1 MLEEAKA
8 RGPQQR
14 RSTNIGRPEA
24 STTDSRTANVSSDKS
39 TDHVLNKS
47 NAADPRR
54 SFAWFPEH
62 GPCIPASRPL
72 TSPILGG
79 IPGSS
84 LLIGQQA
91 ASLQLAQLKAQLAL
105 TQLNNV
111 GCQAAKLT
119 PPSPTATAISLL
131 NLLKI
136 ANTMSH
142 PLCNPFA
149 SGNQSSI
156 QGPHGLTAEKDLP
169 GTSLHVGPE
178 SNFSFSAA
186 YSASPANSRIII
198 PSHSTQSVNY
208 GPEHSRP
215 VIDADM
221 SRAREELTFPTG
233 QNTHYPMSSTSASQG
248 HTLSD
253 VEGKRSTL
261 DWLPKYRGSTTKNPP
276 KLYSLNSSG
285 FSFNSSIERKCDV
298 QSVTRLGDCDKPANL
313 TEICHPKYTSEA
325 ATKILSGFGLE
336 KEDLE
341 LLSLYP
347 EDQLTP
353 TNLPLILRQIRIQKR
368 KRSTATAES
377 KLDSEPQPIRSVR
390 GMERLSGSQGS
401 SAVLQPHKVIDYG
414 HTGKYFGGVVDD
426 SECTSSVSAKRDGSM
441 LLDSY
446 EQHTSSASRELLKN
460 SVSQGKVGAFGSLY
474 GQSSSVTSS
483 SYSSALRSVAPLRND
498 RAKQLKIESNQ
509 TFDPILSSLSVPKKN
524 KDGTVATPEDTVI
537 NSQFISTQNSV
548 APLSNGRAK
557 QLKIQASQTFEPIF
571 DKTVV
576 LPEDPKSLPLK
587 VPRADLQSAS
597 KAQSSYTLLH
607 GMHPD
612 RPGLVLISISDAKN
626 MKNQDKT
633 QGRTQ
638 ENQEQKRPAVQTG
651 KALRIPVI
659 SESKPAPQRS
669 VGGSQS
675 TSPHPVQ
682 RLQKLPTPHL
692 AKPPVF
698 KDLPTPAVIR
708 YDTKTTP
715 KVFPYTC
722 SPCHIECSHMK
733 DWIAHQNTA
742 VHLEN
747 CRDLQTL
754 SPGKDAKPSSSTSV
768 QNSQK
773 HLKKSR
779 HGSSSHSSSP
789 ESRKLT
795 HSYRYNHNSCTRSP
809 RYNRDCSR
817 LRSHES
823 PRRRNK
829 RRSSPRTSEERRS
842 SQKRIRGSRSPSQR
856 RDERRFSRS
865 RERQP
870 SPERSTK
877 RKRSSSV
884 EKLMMDI
891 LEKSES
897 NAQDVVSTLLTEL
910 TKIKS
915 SSPSPSAGRTTPHSS
930 SSSAAKKKET
940 TTGSRKASQQECK
953 DTDQKLTPQKNS
965 VVCRGSKP
973 QINKSTST
981 TARKTTN
988 LQTNIEQVEGN
999 SANMSSKY
1007 TTSENPTDV
1016 EICTSDKSDTKVQQS
1031 VVTEEETD
1039 EVDESTNKVIPKAMD
1054 KSETTLSSQKF
1065 VIVEHLTS
1073 AGDTTKQSA
1082 EAKSKL
1088 DAKVQESVVEK
1099 SENTSEPSQ
1108 VPEGQVPKVKI
1119 KGETVS
1125 SLQEPEIQAENFVT
1139 GENETK
1145 QPNSTGSPPDHS
1157 NDLESK
1163 VPNVVE
1169 TKEKIEGKLE
1179 KPTISASKSSTPENR
1194 PAVET
1199 SKTKEVDTHGPVK
1212 VDESR
1217 NMTEEQ
1223 NKLSNFEISSSQ
1235 KPRLLEENLASAEE
1249 KTTGNLEENT
1259 AKPKDVLSKSTVPD
1273 KETSKSEESDTKVV
1287 VVTEDRDNVDK
1298 LLLFEAQTTTDKHIN
1313 EETAVKDVKTVTDTG
1328 VSTEE
1333 IDKTAKTAGDKHDG
1347 LAHVPVTEAKDNME
1361 ANSSSPEP
1369 KKTAENLIV
1378 KEVQEKTVKPKS
1390 LSSMSE
1396 LKENPDV
1403 ATNVQQFVLI
1413 REDKG
1418 KVTASEKL
1426 TEPNEVTEDAETL
1439 DAKVQRSAVVP
1450 KTSGNVVVPELDCG
1464 AESAKVDA
1472 ETKGTKDAAPLEVGE
1487 TGADVEEPMEDEGCD
1502 ETRPDLSAPE
1512 PSTVPPQNTEAEPPA
1527 DTQTQNP
1534 QTDIKTPETS
1544 VKASSQD
1551 LQPEYTALG
1560 PETKMEA
1567 SQRSSSTEDSSSK
1580 LSLNLS
1586 LKVLQENLQNHYEVT
1601 TSLDLNCVTVD
1612 ANSST
1617 KLPHSDLSEI
1627 PSGVQTTFPVAAA
1640 PETHKT
1646 ESNARP
1652 AGDVLEMEDSQ
1663 KLVAENIVDSNS
1675 ILSSTSELLHIDK
1688 DAFMAIKAAV
1698 CQYRFAKQSRA
1709 QTDSTAGDSNKDQE
1723 SGEVTEKM
1731 DEKPVA
1737 STSQRSVRRRS
1748 MRGKRDDLPKEL
1760 EYEKTSYKI
1769 LDSVE
1774 DETVVKEPTV
1784 TTRFDR
1790 GRRERTSRRDV
1801 STDKTKKE
1809 DTFTRRRRASARET
1823 PKKEEEPP
1831 KLGTPTKIAYEILDT
1846 VEEDNQV
1853 LEEMMTTEVSTRG
1866 TKEANVANHKD
1877 RESNS
1882 ENTAVMQE
1890 ELITLNEIIEEDEAK
1905 VEKSTQEVHIPGEED
1920 RSGTSS
1926 TLESTTVEA
1935 EETSTSDG
1943 HKDHNGTVVA
1953 KGSKMEFDGPEVKRS
1968 RQVPR
1973 VAANFKMP
1981 PFNPSSVFGPEFVVP
1996 KSGFFCNICRLFFLK
2011 DVAAK
2016 SHCGS
2021 QQHYYKLQKY
2031 YEELQRK
2038 LARRQTPKCP
2048 GSSSG

>member
-1 MLEEAKA
+1 MMEEAKA
-8 RGPQQR
+8 RGPRQR
-14 RSTNIGRPEA
+14 RSTDIGRPEA

-47 NAADPRR
+47 NADDPGR
-54 SFAWFPEH
+54 SFAWFLEH
-62 GPCIPASRPL
+62 GPRIPASRPL

-111 GCQAAKLT
+111 GCQAAKFT

-131 NLLKI
+131 NILKI

-149 SGNQSSI
+149 SGNQSST

-186 YSASPANSRIII
+186 YSASPANSGIII

-208 GPEHSRP
+208 GPEHSRA

-313 TEICHPKYTSEA
+313 TEIRHPKYTSEA

-341 LLSLYP
+341 LLILYP

-390 GMERLSGSQGS
+390 GMESLSGSQGS

-414 HTGKYFGGVVDD
+414 HTGKYFGGVVND
-426 SECTSSVSAKRDGSM
+426 SERTSSVSAKRDGSM

-460 SVSQGKVGAFGSLY
+460 NVSQGKVGAFGSSY

-483 SYSSALRSVAPLRND
+483 SYGSVLKSVAPLRND
-498 RAKQLKIESNQ
+498 RAKQLKTEKSNQ
-509 TFDPILSSLSVPKKN
+509 TFGPILSSLSVLKKN
-524 KDGTVATPEDTVI
+524 KDGTVATPEDSVI

-548 APLSNGRAK
+548 APLSNDRAK

-587 VPRADLQSAS
+587 VQRADPQSAS

-682 RLQKLPTPHL
+682 SLQKLPTPHP

-698 KDLPTPAVIR
+698 KDLPTPAMKR
-708 YDTKTTP
+708 YDTDDDTLTTP
-715 KVFPYTC
+715 KVFPHTC
-722 SPCHIECSHMK
+722 SLCHIECSHMK

-747 CRDLQTL
+747 CGDLQTL

-768 QNSQK
+768 QNTQK

-779 HGSSSHSSSP
+779 HGSSSRSSSP
-789 ESRKLT
+789 ESRKLP
-795 HSYRYNHNSCTRSP
+795 HSYRYNHNSCTRSL
-809 RYNRDCSR
+809 RYDRHCSR

-829 RRSSPRTSEERRS
+829 RRSSPRTSEERRL

-856 RDERRFSRS
+856 RDERQFSRS

-884 EKLMMDI
+884 EKLMMEI
-891 LEKSES
+891 LEKSET
-897 NAQDVVSTLLTEL
+897 NAQDVVSTLLNEL

-915 SSPSPSAGRTTPHSS
+915 SPSPSPSAGRTTPHSAASS

-953 DTDQKLTPQKNS
+953 DTDQKPTPQKKS

-973 QINKSTST
+973 QTNKSTAT

-1007 TTSENPTDV
+1007 TTSENPTDT

-1031 VVTEEETD
+1031 VVTVEETD
-1039 EVDESTNKVIPKAMD
+1039 KVDESTNKVIPKAMD
-1054 KSETTLSSQKF
+1054 KSGTTLSSQTF

-1073 AGDTTKQSA
+1073 AGDKTKESA

-1099 SENTSEPSQ
+1099 SENTSVGEPSQ
-1108 VPEGQVPKVKI
+1108 VSEGQVPKVKI

-1125 SLQEPEIQAENFVT
+1125 SLQEPKIQAENFVT

-1145 QPNSTGSPPDHS
+1145 QPNSTGRPPDHS

-1163 VPNVVE
+1163 VPKVVANTDETANAADAELGPIPEILTKTKIKAKASSSSGKSKMPIDIVATVGNE
-1169 TKEKIEGKLE
+1169 TKEKMEGKLE
-1179 KPTISASKSSTPENR
+1179 KPTISSTPENR

-1199 SKTKEVDTHGPVK
+1199 SKTKEVDTHSPVK

-1217 NMTEEQ
+1217 NMTEAEQ

-1249 KTTGNLEENT
+1249 KTTRNLEENN

-1273 KETSKSEESDTKVV
+1273 KETSKSEESDKKVV

-1333 IDKTAKTAGDKHDG
+1333 IDKTAKSVEDKHDG
-1347 LAHVPVTEAKDNME
+1347 LANVPVTEAKDNMKT
-1361 ANSSSPEP
+1361 NSSSMEP

-1378 KEVQEKTVKPKS
+1378 KEVQEKSVKPKS
-1390 LSSMSE
+1390 LSSMCE

-1403 ATNVQQFVLI
+1403 ATNVQPFVVI
-1413 REDKG
+1413 QEDMG
-1418 KVTASEKL
+1418 KVDASEKR

-1450 KTSGNVVVPELDCG
+1450 KTSGNVVFPELDCG
-1464 AESAKVDA
+1464 AAKVDA
-1472 ETKGTKDAAPLEVGE
+1472 ETKRTKDAALLEVGE
-1487 TGADVEEPMEDEGCD
+1487 TGADVAEPMEDEGCD

-1512 PSTVPPQNTEAEPPA
+1512 PSTVPPKNTEAEP
-1527 DTQTQNP
+1527 QTQNP

-1567 SQRSSSTEDSSSK
+1567 SQPSSSTEDSSSK

-1586 LKVLQENLQNHYEVT
+1586 FKVLQENLQNHYGDT
-1601 TSLDLNCVTVD
+1601 TNLDLNCVTVD

-1627 PSGVQTTFPVAAA
+1627 PPGVQTSFPVTAA
-1640 PETHKT
+1640 PETPEESRSCENVKT
-1646 ESNARP
+1646 ESNARS
-1652 AGDVLEMEDSQ
+1652 AGDVPEMEDSQ

-1675 ILSSTSELLHIDK
+1675 ILSSTVELLRIDK

-1698 CQYRFAKQSRA
+1698 CQYRLAKRSRA
-1709 QTDSTAGDSNKDQE
+1709 QTDSTAGVSNKDQE
-1723 SGEVTEKM
+1723 SGEVTEKL

-1748 MRGKRDDLPKEL
+1748 MRGKRDDLPEVSKEL
-1760 EYEKTSYKI
+1760 EYEKTSYKN

-1774 DETVVKEPTV
+1774 DET
-1784 TTRFDR
+1784 
-1790 GRRERTSRRDV
+1790 ERC
-1801 STDKTKKE
+1801 
-1809 DTFTRRRRASARET
+1809 
-1823 PKKEEEPP
+1823 
-1831 KLGTPTKIAYEILDT
+1831 
-1846 VEEDNQV
+1846 
-1853 LEEMMTTEVSTRG
+1853 
-1866 TKEANVANHKD
+1866 
-1877 RESNS
+1877 
-1882 ENTAVMQE
+1882 
-1890 ELITLNEIIEEDEAK
+1890 
-1905 VEKSTQEVHIPGEED
+1905 
-1920 RSGTSS
+1920 
-1926 TLESTTVEA
+1926 
-1935 EETSTSDG
+1935 
-1943 HKDHNGTVVA
+1943 
-1953 KGSKMEFDGPEVKRS
+1953 
-1968 RQVPR
+1968 
-1973 VAANFKMP
+1973 
-1981 PFNPSSVFGPEFVVP
+1981 FN
-1996 KSGFFCNICRLFFLK
+1996 
-2011 DVAAK
+2011 
-2016 SHCGS
+2016 
-2021 QQHYYKLQKY
+2021 
-2031 YEELQRK
+2031 
-2038 LARRQTPKCP
+2038 
-2048 GSSSG
+2048 